1 VPDDAGLS
9 DDFEERRPV
18 TVEEALLAALGLVA
32 IVLLFLGLAQ
42 ALEGDPRARLRARR
56 RRLSRRD
63 PARAAV
69 RARAVPARSPRS
81 AAHRPMPAARPASI
95 AREEPVAVATPVAP
109 AAEMGEAATPA
120 EPAPEMDA
128 LRRAWR
134 EQVAAHIRGREFG
147 EARDLV
153 EPALASGSVAAD
165 DAEFLL
171 EVSSIAI
178 ARDLW
183 RLRRASRRGTGD
195 EGPLSAAMETA
206 RVILESAPAATLADE
221 PRQRAGRRL
230 WRGQTR
236 LGLRR
241 WRSGDFEAAVEALF
255 QALAVPGLDERRR
268 RLARD
273 LLVRTLEDAA
283 GQSLEL
289 IPQLRG
295 DGDRAAALEQA
306 QRVLEHIR
314 RAREDGVSAEDLAV
328 ATSRARQ
335 LLEHIEHT
343 SVQ

>member
-1 VPDDAGLS
+1 VADDAGLS
-9 DDFEERRPV
+9 GDSEETAPV
-18 TVEEALLAALGLVA
+18 TVEEALLAAVGLIA

-42 ALEGDPRARLRARR
+42 ALEGDPRARLSARR
-56 RRLSRRD
+56 RRLARG
-63 PARAAV
+63 PAARAAV
-69 RARAVPARSPRS
+69 HVRSVAARSRPTPSHRLTPASVVEPPPAREPLEPAVETAES
-81 AAHRPMPAARPASI
+81 AAPPARDPEPDPAAQ
-95 AREEPVAVATPVAP
+95 
-109 AAEMGEAATPA
+109 
-120 EPAPEMDA
+120 
-128 LRRAWR
+128 AWR
-134 EQVAAHIRGREFG
+134 EQVAALIRGREFA
-147 EARDLV
+147 EARGLI
-153 EPALASGSVAAD
+153 EPALGSGRVAPD

-171 EVSSIAI
+171 EVSSTAI

-195 EGPLSAAMETA
+195 ETALSRAMETT
-206 RVILESAPAATLADE
+206 RVILDSAPAATLPDE
-221 PRQRAGRRL
+221 SRQRVGRRL
-230 WRGQTR
+230 WRGHTR

-241 WRSGDFEAAVEALF
+241 WRSGEFESAIEALF
-255 QALAVPGLDERRR
+255 HALSVPGLDERRR

-306 QRVLEHIR
+306 QRVLTHIR
-314 RAREDGVSAEDLAV
+314 RAREDGIRAEDLAV